1 MKRGVPP
8 RGSIPGKNPR
18 GKVSGDA
25 NLGNFLGIG
34 GLLEGLFK
42 GVGKTIESI
51 QNLNLEDL
59 EKLAEAQGNEKAKEN
74 IRELKKR
81 MGKREEKGI
90 RIGDLFGEG
99 LDLSKLIEF
108 AAKHGGE
115 FSQKF
120 AGGKGVVQG
129 GIRGHIMGIPFG
141 GKDLPLERSGAQD
154 TKFEVRG
161 TRPKRTPKTEKTM
174 APEEADLRELE
185 IDPIEEEENCFKV
198 RGYMAGVDK
207 GNITCEVRENGTVL
221 RISTCP
227 PEPSAQADGRRA
239 EERRRYE
246 KEVTLPSPVIKKVN
260 WSYINGVL
268 EVTLTKKK
276 SK

>member
-81 MGKREEKGI
+81 MGKRE
-90 RIGDLFGEG
+90 
-99 LDLSKLIEF
+99 
-108 AAKHGGE
+108 
-115 FSQKF
+115 
-120 AGGKGVVQG
+120 
-129 GIRGHIMGIPFG
+129 
-141 GKDLPLERSGAQD
+141 
-154 TKFEVRG
+154 
-161 TRPKRTPKTEKTM
+161 
-174 APEEADLRELE
+174 
-185 IDPIEEEENCFKV
+185 
-198 RGYMAGVDK
+198 
-207 GNITCEVRENGTVL
+207 
-221 RISTCP
+221 
-227 PEPSAQADGRRA
+227 
-239 EERRRYE
+239 
-246 KEVTLPSPVIKKVN
+246 
-260 WSYINGVL
+260 
-268 EVTLTKKK
+268 
-276 SK
+276 